1 MGAISSCSPIAS
13 SYLHTVHT
21 YIYYNTI
28 PYIHWF
34 LPYSSTKQLQPS
46 SYSNPCRPVQYRLY
60 FARKTNN
67 KHKRSIINNENKRN
81 THQPTNVSHAC
92 EGKQQRTIQIFKS
105 HKEKQ
110 ARDSPITWLIDWL
123 RERERERETT
133 NNSNF
138 KSHKKKASTQSSI
151 IWLIDWEKE
160 RERYR

>member
-34 LPYSSTKQLQPS
+34 LPYSSTKQLS
-46 SYSNPCRPVQYRLY
+46 TVVTVTRCRPVQYRLY

-110 ARDSPITWLIDWL
+110 ARDWLIHPSLDWLIDWEREREREKERK
-123 RERERERETT
+123 RERERERKNTLC
-133 NNSNF
+133 
-138 KSHKKKASTQSSI
+138 I
-151 IWLIDWEKE
+151 I
-160 RERYR
+160 